1 MLEKWHEFHKIARDA
16 FKVNNLWCFYQTLL
30 VMQFHFDGI
39 IVKCCFST
47 NKNYCPKSIFQKLS

>member
-30 VMQFHFDGI
+30 VMQFHFDGK
-39 IVKCCFST
+39 IVKLFVSHFTVIVMNVLCT
-47 NKNYCPKSIFQKLS
+47 VI